1 LAFRDLLRKLGLV
14 SGGNDRETGVRRGRL
29 QQRPPDVATIR
40 VDVNPRRFEP
50 SAAGAPPPIAPDSL
64 VRPKPAAPA
73 GPAAPLARPPRTQF
87 GVGIGRPSPAASPD
101 LGGATQYFQ
110 VPTAGDLVAVLVAT
124 AGPLKGQAFTV
135 SDGETRI
142 GREQCDITLPD
153 PSKRISRF
161 HAKIVH
167 VDGAFVIE
175 ANPEVSKRNPT
186 VVNDQE
192 VEAEALCDGD
202 VIRLGDCTFK
212 FRTI

>member
-1 LAFRDLLRKLGLV
+1 LALRDLLRKLGLA

-50 SAAGAPPPIAPDSL
+50 SAAPPPPISPDSL
-64 VRPKPAAPA
+64 VRPKPAPPA
-73 GPAAPLARPPRTQF
+73 GPAPIARPPRTQVIART
-87 GVGIGRPSPAASPD
+87 GAAGAPD
-101 LGGATQYFQ
+101 HGGATQYFS
-110 VPTAGDLVAVLVAT
+110 VPSAGELVAVLVAI

-135 SDGETRI
+135 GDGETRI
-142 GREQCDITLPD
+142 GRERCDITLPD
-153 PSKRISRF
+153 PNKRISRF

-175 ANPEVSKRNPT
+175 ANPEVAKRNPT
-186 VVNDQE
+186 VVNEQE
-192 VEAEALCDGD
+192 VDAEALCDGD
-202 VIRLGDCTFK
+202 VVRLGDCTFK

>member
-1 LAFRDLLRKLGLV
+1 M
-14 SGGNDRETGVRRGRL
+14 RRGRL

-50 SAAGAPPPIAPDSL
+50 GAAGAPAPIAPDSL
-64 VRPKPAAPA
+64 VRPKPAPPA
-73 GPAAPLARPPRTQF
+73 GPVAAPVARPPRTQI
-87 GVGIGRPSPAASPD
+87 GIARPGAAPGAD
-101 LGGATQYFQ
+101 VGGATQYFQ

-135 SDGETRI
+135 ADGETRI
-142 GREQCDITLPD
+142 GRERCDITLPD
-153 PSKRISRF
+153 PNKRISRF

-175 ANPEVSKRNPT
+175 ANPEVAKRNPT
-186 VVNDQE
+186 VLNEQE
-192 VEAEALCDGD
+192 VDAEALCDGD

>member
-1 LAFRDLLRKLGLV
+1 LALRDLLRKLGFG
-14 SGGNDRETGVRRGRL
+14 SGGDDRQTGVRRGRI
-29 QQRPPDVATIR
+29 QQRPPDVATLR

-50 SAAGAPPPIAPDSL
+50 SAAGSAPPIAPEAI
-64 VRPKPAAPA
+64 VRPKPAPPAGTAPA
-73 GPAAPLARPPRTQF
+73 ARPARTQVIRPMA
-87 GVGIGRPSPAASPD
+87 GVGPD
-101 LGGATQYFQ
+101 VGGATQYFS
-110 VPTAGDLVAVLVAT
+110 VPSASDVVGVLVAT

-135 SDGETRI
+135 RGDETRI

-167 VDGAFVIE
+167 REGAFVIE

-186 VVNDQE
+186 VVNGQE
-192 VEAEALCDGD
+192 IEAEALCDAD
-202 VIRLGDCTFK
+202 VIRLGDCTFT

>member
-1 LAFRDLLRKLGLV
+1 M
-14 SGGNDRETGVRRGRL
+14 GR
-29 QQRPPDVATIR
+29 
-40 VDVNPRRFEP
+40 P
-50 SAAGAPPPIAPDSL
+50 SAA
-64 VRPKPAAPA
+64 PA
-73 GPAAPLARPPRTQF
+73 
-87 GVGIGRPSPAASPD
+87 PSPD
-101 LGGATQYFQ
+101 HGGATQYFQ
-110 VPTAGDLVAVLVAT
+110 VPTMGDLVGVLVAT

-153 PSKRISRF
+153 PNKRISRF

-192 VEAEALCDGD
+192 VDAEALCDGD

>member
-1 LAFRDLLRKLGLV
+1 LALRDLLRKLGFG
-14 SGGNDRETGVRRGRL
+14 SSEGGRDLGVRRD
-29 QQRPPDVATIR
+29 RPARPRSQEERTIR
-40 VDVNPRRFEP
+40 VDRGVEP
-50 SAAGAPPPIAPDSL
+50 FAGPPPPL
-64 VRPKPAAPA
+64 VEDALLRPKPAP
-73 GPAAPLARPPRTQF
+73 PYVPPPPPVVKPRTQA
-87 GVGIGRPSPAASPD
+87 GRAAPAQAD
-101 LGGATQYFQ
+101 GGATQYFK
-110 VPTAGDLVAVLVAT
+110 VLPRADLVGVLVAT

-153 PSKRISRF
+153 PNKRISRY

-175 ANPEVSKRNPT
+175 ANPEVAARNPT

-192 VEAEALCDGD
+192 IEAEALCDGD
-202 VIRLGDCTFK
+202 SIRLGDCTFK

>member
-1 LAFRDLLRKLGLV
+1 LALRDLLRKLGLV

-50 SAAGAPPPIAPDSL
+50 TASSGPPPIAPDAL
-64 VRPKPAAPA
+64 VRPKPAS
-73 GPAAPLARPPRTQF
+73 PAAPIAPVARPPRTQ
-87 GVGIGRPSPAASPD
+87 VGTGRPTAAASHD
-101 LGGATQYFQ
+101 VGGATQYFQ
-110 VPTAGDLVAVLVAT
+110 VPTTGDVVAVLVAT

-142 GREQCDITLPD
+142 GREHCDITLPD
-153 PSKRISRF
+153 PNKRISRF

-175 ANPEVSKRNPT
+175 ANPEVAKRNPT

-192 VEAEALCDGD
+192 VDAEALCDGD